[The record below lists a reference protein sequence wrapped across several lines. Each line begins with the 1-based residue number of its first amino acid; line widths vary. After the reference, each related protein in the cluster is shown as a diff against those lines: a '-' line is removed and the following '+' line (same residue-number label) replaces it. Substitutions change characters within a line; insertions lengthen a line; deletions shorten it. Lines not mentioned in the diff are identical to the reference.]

1 MSTTIPG
8 IFEAKDSN
16 STNQK
21 RLDDTSD
28 SIDRF
33 IDKEKPS
40 SDDNNN
46 SNEDNGDGTFAQNKP
61 KQLNHPKNEEELK
74 NLSFQGIPNSI
85 KNNNNSNKDLN
96 LKRNKLFRKR
106 SQSPLNRGDHSPN
119 SPRSSTSKNYADY
132 FPSTLNKHDQYQKN
146 KNKSLDELAYSKHN
160 DDSKDRRKSF
170 MSSTPDQNKFNGWR
184 KEFNS
189 AFKKISVVSKLKNK
203 RGSGYLRNNGSQPL
217 VLSTDEL
224 IEEDT
229 HTQKMASDLIASML
243 AGCPAAVFA
252 STQFLRDEHGNR
264 RAPILLT
271 MLDVRVKP
279 IDNISEYLNR
289 GQHTNFSGWKEDN
302 TKNPQEG
309 NNDRTNNNPS
319 TNQPINTVN
328 VALSRRSS
336 LLSFSSLFLQ
346 DHENDASE
354 LLQQNNASLSNNGTH
369 LQNMKSQLDNIN
381 TTTNRPTNKN
391 TQKHSTSQDI
401 FSQFTNHD
409 LKSQMYELSFEYG
422 IGENR
427 YRWSITKT
435 YGNMQQLHHNL
446 KIVAFQQNTVKKLYI
461 DNNRFHK
468 FRLPYFPT
476 LKEKSHRDEKMRGL
490 NILSRSNSLSSSTSS
505 SSNNSSD
512 DSEDVQSVNFDVSQ
526 LKMKHLQDLIDERDD
541 INQPMDMRLERYF
554 RLLNLA
560 LCLRPQA
567 NRLFQFYEFSPMGNL
582 LSYETGYQGKE
593 GLLLIRS
600 TAKTQGWRVSHF
612 NAHDFKD
619 MIERHTPKWFLVRDS
634 YITYTADICSTT
646 PLDVFLV
653 DSKFKIKCSGRIKRK
668 HSSDNNKK
676 KPRKSSDEII
686 SPDEL
691 DWDLENSKSIST
703 NLLITLQNSERK
715 LQIICK
721 SEASLKLWVSSF
733 TLMAKNTV
741 WSRKNRFNSFAPI
754 RQNAFCKLLVDGRDY
769 FWSLSE
775 ALEIAQDVIYI
786 HDWWLSPELY
796 LRRPVNAHQ
805 EYRIDRMLRACAER
819 GVKIFIIV
827 YRNVGATVG
836 TDSLWTKHSM
846 LGLHPNIHLIRS
858 PNQWLQNTYFW
869 AHHEKLCVIDNTIAF
884 MGGTDL
890 CFGRYDTP
898 EHVLRDDYRDIKDQ
912 TFPGKD
918 YSNARVCDFYELDKP
933 FESMYDRDEVP
944 RMPWHDVQMMT
955 VGEPARDMARH
966 FIQRWNYLLREKRP
980 SRPTPLLLPPSDFT
994 KSELENSEFFQSL
1007 KTRSTC
1013 EVQVL
1018 RSAGYWSL
1026 GLKETEKSIQNA
1038 YLKLIET
1045 SNHYIYIENQFFV
1058 TTSEWDGVVIE
1069 NKIGDAIVDR
1079 IVRAN
1084 SEGTEWKA
1092 FIVIPLMPG
1101 FDSPIDQPEASSL
1114 RVIMQCQYQSISRG
1128 ETSIFA
1134 RLKKLNIDPMQYIR
1148 FFSLRKWSTI
1158 GPFEKLVTEQLY
1170 VHAKILI
1177 VDDRSCIIGSANINE
1192 RSQLG
1197 NRDSEVAIVIRDTD
1211 LIKTKMN
1218 GKDYYAGRYA
1228 LEMRQRLMREHL
1240 GCDTDLIEIVE
1251 RKFGRIE
1258 RTAKKNY
1265 KKLNILEESS
1275 EEKIKKRKLVLSA
1288 MIELAYREVLE
1299 CNSSPQWQSKFGD
1312 ILEQRENPL
1321 LKACSQK
1328 DGSNS
1333 RDKFVGDS
1341 SSILEV
1347 LEISAKKRKLPHVR
1361 KPLNREKHVVHSFN
1375 YRSGTDNVGIR
1386 DSKPISYDP
1395 RLLKNKIH
1403 DQDVDG
1409 KGADGWAKVTEPY
1422 KESVGEQ
1429 LKEWALKAMSL
1440 KMDNE
1445 EEVLSKNQFLPS
1457 HEDIQEYISCKEISD
1472 DKKWDMLKRVSYLQ
1486 YLSYKININEY
1497 EKPKFNQKAKTPS
1510 KFNSTNA
1517 DDVHTGHSD
1526 LLEEQELDDET
1537 LDILLSQLVPTLSRP
1552 GLNKENMM
1560 RFSKLKFVDP
1570 YSFDDPLVNSFCE
1583 ETLFLIAMRNTL
1595 LYRMVFHCQPD
1606 NEVQTWRDFKD
1617 FKRMSEDF
1625 VESQNELVDLERS
1638 RLPKNQKNQSDSI
1651 SSNGTS
1657 NNDISNKNKSDSIEG
1672 SSNTKVTSSNFEKID
1687 NDRSRAINLQ
1697 MKLGGSIL
1705 YGFNKRIFDKY
1716 TARRILDRIHGH
1728 LVLFPTEWLA
1738 REVESN
1744 NWFYNADRLPP
1755 IDIYD

>member
-1 MSTTIPG
+1 MTSVIPG
-8 IFEAKDSN
+8 IFEANEPNDNEQQEVTDQDDIN
-16 STNQK
+16 STESK
-21 RLDDTSD
+21 H
-28 SIDRF
+28 
-33 IDKEKPS
+33 DKIEKPG
-40 SDDNNN
+40 DDRDQNNN
-46 SNEDNGDGTFAQNKP
+46 
-61 KQLNHPKNEEELK
+61 KNRLSSSEEKLK
-74 NLSFQGIPNSI
+74 NLSFQGIPNSVL
-85 KNNNNSNKDLN
+85 NKTN
-96 LKRNKLFRKR
+96 ATNRRNRLFHKR
-106 SQSPLNRGDHSPN
+106 SQSPLNNGSNNKTKRDHSPT
-119 SPRSSTSKNYADY
+119 SPRSSTSRNYTDY
-132 FPSTLNKHDQYQKN
+132 FPSKLNKQQHHQ
-146 KNKSLDELAYSKHN
+146 KNKSLDELAYSKLNNDYN
-160 DDSKDRRKSF
+160 DDQQKDRRKSLI
-170 MSSTPDQNKFNGWR
+170 SSSDQSKFNGWR
-184 KEFNS
+184 KEFNT

-203 RGSGYLRNNGSQPL
+203 RGSNLKNNGSQPQ

-224 IEEDT
+224 LMKES

-279 IDNISEYLNR
+279 IENISEYLNR
-289 GQHTNFSGWKEDN
+289 GQSSNYFGNRNETNKNN
-302 TKNPQEG
+302 TLP
-309 NNDRTNNNPS
+309 NNHVINNVDIS
-319 TNQPINTVN
+319 
-328 VALSRRSS
+328 LSRRSS

-346 DHENDASE
+346 DNDNPLGMPNDNTDINTNTYPLGNTQSPS
-354 LLQQNNASLSNNGTH
+354 QNRTSNNR
-369 LQNMKSQLDNIN
+369 IN
-381 TTTNRPTNKN
+381 SSNNKN
-391 TQKHSTSQDI
+391 NNNISDI
-401 FSQFTNHD
+401 FNGTSNHD
-409 LKSQMYELSFEYG
+409 LKSQIFELSFEYG
-422 IGENR
+422 IGDNR

-435 YGNMQQLHHNL
+435 YNNMQQLHHNL

-476 LKEKSHRDEKMRGL
+476 LKEKSPKDEKTRGL
-490 NILSRSNSLSSSTSS
+490 HILSRTNSLSSSTSS
-505 SSNNSSD
+505 NSSIN
-512 DSEDVQSVNFDVSQ
+512 SEQTLPSANFDLGQ
-526 LKMKHLQDLIDERDD
+526 IKMKHLQDLIDEEDD
-541 INQPMDMRLERYF
+541 SNQPMDVRLERYF

-582 LSYETGYQGKE
+582 LSYETGYQGRE
-593 GLLLIRS
+593 GFLLIRS

-619 MIERHTPKWFLVRDS
+619 MIERHTPKWFLVRGS
-634 YITYTADICSTT
+634 YITYTSDICSTT

-653 DSKFKIKCSGRIKRK
+653 DSKFKIKCSGKMKRK
-668 HSSDNNKK
+668 EAFHVNKK
-676 KPRKSSDEII
+676 KSKKTNDEII

-733 TLMAKNTV
+733 TLMAKSTV
-741 WSRKNRFNSFAPI
+741 WSRKNRFNSFAPV

-775 ALEIAQDVIYI
+775 ALKRAQDVIYI

-796 LRRPVNAHQ
+796 LRRPVDAHQ
-805 EYRIDRMLRACAER
+805 EYRIDRMLRKCAER

-898 EHVLRDDYRDIKDQ
+898 EHVLRDDYKDIKDQ

-933 FESMYDRDEVP
+933 FESMYDREEVP

-994 KSELENSEFFQSL
+994 KNELENSPFFQSL
-1007 KTRSTC
+1007 KPRSTC

-1045 SNHYIYIENQFFV
+1045 SKHYMYIENQFFI

-1084 SEGTEWKA
+1084 SEGTDWKA
-1092 FIVIPLMPG
+1092 FIIIPLMPG

-1128 ETSIFA
+1128 ETSIFS

-1211 LIKTKMN
+1211 LVKTKMN

-1240 GCDTDLIEIVE
+1240 GCDTDLVEIVE
-1251 RKFGRIE
+1251 RKFGRLE
-1258 RTAKKNY
+1258 KLAKEKYKTLNTLDENQKDKIGK
-1265 KKLNILEESS
+1265 KKLH
-1275 EEKIKKRKLVLSA
+1275 LSA
-1288 MIELAYREVLE
+1288 MIELAYREILDCE
-1299 CNSSPQWQSKFGD
+1299 YSPQWRKKFKTRNNTQTGSTPIQSF
-1312 ILEQRENPL
+1312 
-1321 LKACSQK
+1321 
-1328 DGSNS
+1328 SNTVPS
-1333 RDKFVGDS
+1333 RANNNIGDS
-1341 SSILEV
+1341 SSILDV
-1347 LEISAKKRKLPHVR
+1347 LEISAKRRRLPSTTKSTR
-1361 KPLNREKHVVHSFN
+1361 NNSTVVHSFN

-1386 DSKPISYDP
+1386 DNKPISYDP
-1395 RLLKNKIH
+1395 RLIKNTTH
-1403 DQDVDG
+1403 QRDVDG
-1409 KGADGWAKVTEPY
+1409 KGADDWKKVTESY
-1422 KESVGEQ
+1422 KESVSDQ

-1440 KMDNE
+1440 KLDNE
-1445 EEVLSKNQFLPS
+1445 EEILSKNQFLPS
-1457 HEDIQEYISCKEISD
+1457 REDLQDYIACKEISD
-1472 DKKWDMLKRVSYLQ
+1472 DKKWDMLKRVCYLQ
-1486 YLSYKININEY
+1486 YLSHKISTHEY
-1497 EKPKFNQKAKTPS
+1497 EKPKFNQKPKTPS
-1510 KFNSTNA
+1510 KFNSTNTEEI
-1517 DDVHTGHSD
+1517 HTGHSE

-1537 LDILLSQLVPTLSRP
+1537 LDILLGQLVPTLSRP
-1552 GLNKENMM
+1552 GINKENML
-1560 RFSKLKFVDP
+1560 RFSKLKFIDP
-1570 YSFDDPLVNSFCE
+1570 YSFDDPLIGSFSE

-1595 LYRMVFHCQPD
+1595 LYRLVFHCQPD
-1606 NEVQTWRDFKD
+1606 NAVQTWRDFKD

-1625 VESQNELVDLERS
+1625 VESQNELIDLERKH
-1638 RLPKNQKNQSDSI
+1638 LPKKTRNSNDTIPSTVNDTNYQRKHNGDSVDD
-1651 SSNGTS
+1651 SSG
-1657 NNDISNKNKSDSIEG
+1657 
-1672 SSNTKVTSSNFEKID
+1672 TKVTTNGLDKLG
-1687 NDRSRAINLQ
+1687 NDKARALSLQ

-1738 REVESN
+1738 REVESK

>member
-1 MSTTIPG
+1 LN
-8 IFEAKDSN
+8 K
-16 STNQK
+16 TNTANRRI
-21 RLDDTSD
+21 RL
-28 SIDRF
+28 F
-33 IDKEKPS
+33 
-40 SDDNNN
+40 
-46 SNEDNGDGTFAQNKP
+46 
-61 KQLNHPKNEEELK
+61 H
-74 NLSFQGIPNSI
+74 
-85 KNNNNSNKDLN
+85 
-96 LKRNKLFRKR
+96 KR
-106 SQSPLNRGDHSPN
+106 SQSPLNNSPT
-119 SPRSSTSKNYADY
+119 SPRSSTSRNYADY
-132 FPSTLNKHDQYQKN
+132 FPSKLNKQQHHQ
-146 KNKSLDELAYSKHN
+146 KNKSLDELAYMKLNH
-160 DDSKDRRKSF
+160 DDNNNNNKEQQKDRRKSF
-170 MSSTPDQNKFNGWR
+170 ISSSDQSKFNGWK
-184 KEFNS
+184 KEFNT

-203 RGSGYLRNNGSQPL
+203 RGSNLRNNGSQPQ

-224 IEEDT
+224 VPQDT

-243 AGCPAAVFA
+243 AACPAAVFA

-279 IDNISEYLNR
+279 IENISEYLNR
-289 GQHTNFSGWKEDN
+289 AQNSKGFGDRYNPN
-302 TKNPQEG
+302 RNKNS
-309 NNDRTNNNPS
+309 TNNQ
-319 TNQPINTVN
+319 TINNVN
-328 VALSRRSS
+328 ISLSRRSS

-346 DHENDASE
+346 DNDNPMGIHNSNGDNNNNTNAAINNHS
-354 LLQQNNASLSNNGTH
+354 LTQNLTNNT
-369 LQNMKSQLDNIN
+369 QMNN
-381 TTTNRPTNKN
+381 TTTTANNN
-391 TQKHSTSQDI
+391 NNSEL
-401 FSQFTNHD
+401 FTGISHHD
-409 LKSQMYELSFEYG
+409 LKSQVFELSFEYG
-422 IGENR
+422 IGDNR

-435 YGNMQQLHHNL
+435 YNNMQQLHHNL

-476 LKEKSHRDEKMRGL
+476 LKEKSQREEKMRGL
-490 NILSRSNSLSSSTSS
+490 HILSRTNSLSSSSS
-505 SSNNSSD
+505 GNLSIDSNQTLPSA
-512 DSEDVQSVNFDVSQ
+512 NFDLSQ
-526 LKMKHLQDLIDERDD
+526 IKMKHLQDLIDEEDD
-541 INQPMDMRLERYF
+541 IDQPMDVRLERYF

-582 LSYETGYQGKE
+582 LSYEKGYQGKE
-593 GLLLIRS
+593 GFLLIRS

-634 YITYTADICSTT
+634 YITYTSDICSTT

-653 DSKFKIKCSGRIKRK
+653 DSKFKIKCSGKMKRK
-668 HSSDNNKK
+668 QMSQVNKK
-676 KPRKSSDEII
+676 KPRKSNDEII

-733 TLMAKNTV
+733 TLMAKSTV
-741 WSRKNRFNSFAPI
+741 WSRKNRFNSFAPV

-775 ALEIAQDVIYI
+775 ALEKAQDVIYI

-796 LRRPVNAHQ
+796 LRRPVDAHQ
-805 EYRIDRMLRACAER
+805 EYRIDRMLRKSAEK

-869 AHHEKLCVIDNTIAF
+869 AHHEKLCVIDNTVAF

-898 EHVLRDDYRDIKDQ
+898 EHVLRDDYKDIKDQ

-933 FESMYDRDEVP
+933 FESMYDREEVP

-994 KSELENSEFFQSL
+994 KYELENSPFFQSL

-1084 SEGTEWKA
+1084 SEGTDWKA
-1092 FIVIPLMPG
+1092 FIIIPLMPG

-1128 ETSIFA
+1128 ETSIFS

-1211 LIKTKMN
+1211 LVKTKMN

-1240 GCDTDLIEIVE
+1240 GCDTDLVEIVE
-1251 RKFGRIE
+1251 RKFGRLE
-1258 RTAKKNY
+1258 KLAKEKYETLNTLNVDPKEKFKK
-1265 KKLNILEESS
+1265 KKLH
-1275 EEKIKKRKLVLSA
+1275 LSA
-1288 MIELAYREVLE
+1288 MIELAYREILNCDYSPKWKKKFNPDE
-1299 CNSSPQWQSKFGD
+1299 TKTDPTQKPTSSNMQS
-1312 ILEQRENPL
+1312 
-1321 LKACSQK
+1321 
-1328 DGSNS
+1328 SNTNNNI
-1333 RDKFVGDS
+1333 GDS
-1341 SSILEV
+1341 SSILEFI
-1347 LEISAKKRKLPHVR
+1347 EISANRRNLPSLRKLTKKETTP
-1361 KPLNREKHVVHSFN
+1361 VHSFN
-1375 YRSGTDNVGIR
+1375 YRSGTDNAGIR
-1386 DSKPISYDP
+1386 DNKPISYDP
-1395 RLLKNKIH
+1395 RLIKNNAH
-1403 DQDVDG
+1403 QRDVDG
-1409 KGADGWAKVTEPY
+1409 KGADNWKKVTESY
-1422 KESVGEQ
+1422 KESVSEQ

-1440 KMDNE
+1440 KLDNE
-1445 EEVLSKNQFLPS
+1445 EEIVSKNQFLPS
-1457 HEDIQEYISCKEISD
+1457 REDLQDYIECKDITD
-1472 DKKWDMLKRVSYLQ
+1472 DKKWDMLKRVCYLQ
-1486 YLSYKININEY
+1486 YLSHKISTHEY

-1510 KFNSTNA
+1510 KFNSTNTEEI
-1517 DDVHTGHSD
+1517 HTGHSN

-1537 LDILLSQLVPTLSRP
+1537 LDILLGQLVPTLSRP
-1552 GLNKENMM
+1552 GINKENML

-1570 YSFDDPLVNSFCE
+1570 YSFDDPLIGSFSE

-1595 LYRMVFHCQPD
+1595 LYRLVFHCQPD
-1606 NEVQTWRDFKD
+1606 NAVQTWRDFKD

-1625 VESQNELVDLERS
+1625 VESQNELVDLERKH
-1638 RLPKNQKNQSDSI
+1638 LPKQVRNSDDTTPSTKNGINAQGKVNGDSVDD
-1651 SSNGTS
+1651 SSG
-1657 NNDISNKNKSDSIEG
+1657 
-1672 SSNTKVTSSNFEKID
+1672 TKVTSNEFDKLD
-1687 NDRSRAINLQ
+1687 NDKSRALSLQ

-1738 REVESN
+1738 REVESK
-1744 NWFYNADRLPP
+1744 NWFYSADRLPP